1 MRDGEWPQ
9 FFLAGRGP
17 ATRDITKRRP
27 RIMCGDAAAEQG
39 AWKNFGAHDCRL
51 RRGLARR
58 LVVLRVVIQH
68 VCNATTA
75 AATAPLPLPLPR
87 YCTGLTACAAERD
100 ALCTCL
106 VVSVCRRYVPSLS
119 FGLSCTRDDFAL
131 QLADEFPLAARWFC
145 AESADPSALGQRLSA
160 HKRSSGSSSPYFF
173 SS

>member
-87 YCTGLTACAAERD
+87 Y
-100 ALCTCL
+100 
-106 VVSVCRRYVPSLS
+106 SVCRRYVPSLS

>member
-87 YCTGLTACAAERD
+87 Y
-100 ALCTCL
+100 
-106 VVSVCRRYVPSLS
+106 RRYVPSLS